1 MEIQIRR
8 GGNVDNL
15 LLLSIIM
22 LLGICLILFVMNLYT
37 YKLTKNKK
45 VLIVSGVFILFIIQ
59 ALMVL
64 ISESFGGFD
73 FVKEVRVLMFIDLL
87 AVITIYLATVKSS

>member
-64 ISESFGGFD
+64 ISEIFGGFD